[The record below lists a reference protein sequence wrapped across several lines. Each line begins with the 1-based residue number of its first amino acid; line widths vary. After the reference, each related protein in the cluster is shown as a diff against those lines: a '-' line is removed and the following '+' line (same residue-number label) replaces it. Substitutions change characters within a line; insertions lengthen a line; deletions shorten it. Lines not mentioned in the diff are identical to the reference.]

1 MSRGEGGSASGRF
14 IVQKFAAHLAHLLNT
29 GDGSVNLD
37 PGELYRKLLRTLSG
51 GSEGRAEGNPYV
63 DTLIALHLL
72 GPDMSADQAAAMYFE
87 RVLNRPL
94 YLARRAHHHKGHE
107 VLLALCRRG
116 LDRRWQGAEL
126 VRSSTPLPDDNLFEE
141 VGARLREMRDRHKGR
156 ISPGNPAASTRTEFG
171 PLYLKLS
178 SAGVEVPEEL
188 SLWAA
193 LCCAPRVLRVLS
205 SPEFDAFCSLMIKA
219 LETANAPYGALV
231 TLRLSPLDWAEELSL
246 NTAKKVSAFLSHA
259 RDLAQKAEVTADSEE
274 IWQKVWPSRQIPGF
288 SSARAFRSSPLGRAL
303 RMSGALSSAA
313 PLDREEKEEGEEEAK
328 LDKAAI
334 PSMVHRYVRQ
344 GALDSYDAWLLRQ
357 LTKAKTLQQL
367 ARSPRTL
374 FKFGRAEIP
383 ETYVQELL
391 ERVRHHRL
399 RSNPSR

>member
-1 MSRGEGGSASGRF
+1 MPRGEAGSTSGRF

-29 GDGSVNLD
+29 GDGSANLD

-72 GPDMSADQAAAMYFE
+72 GPDMTADQAAAVYFE

-94 YLARRAHHHKGHE
+94 FLARRGHYHRGHE
-107 VLLALCRRG
+107 LLLALCRRD
-116 LDRRWQGAEL
+116 LDGRWEGVEL
-126 VRSSTPLPDDNLFEE
+126 VRSSTPVPDDNSFEE
-141 VGARLREMRDRHKGR
+141 VGARLREVRDRHKGR
-156 ISPGNPAASTRTEFG
+156 ISSGNPAASTRAEFG

-178 SAGVEVPEEL
+178 TSGVEVPEEL
-188 SLWAA
+188 SLWEAV
-193 LCCAPRVLRVLS
+193 CCAPRVLRVLS
-205 SPEFDAFCSLMIKA
+205 SRDFDGFCSLMIKA

-246 NTAKKVSAFLSHA
+246 NTAKKVSAFLSDV
-259 RDLAQKAEVTADSEE
+259 RDLAQKREVAADAEEV
-274 IWQKVWPSRQIPGF
+274 WQEVWPRRQIPGF
-288 SSARAFRSSPLGRAL
+288 PSARAFRSSPLGHAL
-303 RMSGALSSAA
+303 RMSAALSSPA
-313 PLDREEKEEGEEEAK
+313 PLDREEEDEGEKEAK
-328 LDKAAI
+328 LDTGAI
-334 PSMVHRYVRQ
+334 PSMVQRYVRE

-357 LTKAKTLQQL
+357 LTKDKTLHQL

-383 ETYVQELL
+383 ESYVQELF
-391 ERVRHHRL
+391 ERVRRHRL